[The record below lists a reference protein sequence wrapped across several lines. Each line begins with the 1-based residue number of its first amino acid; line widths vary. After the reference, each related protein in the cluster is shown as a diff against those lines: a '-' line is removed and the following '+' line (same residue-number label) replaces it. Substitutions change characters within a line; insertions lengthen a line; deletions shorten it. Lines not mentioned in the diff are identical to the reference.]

1 MSGKRINRIYII
13 GAGFAG
19 RTVAGEIREKGILG
33 EVVAFLDDDPEKS
46 GTCIDGI
53 PILGPVSSVAQH
65 LKEVPADE
73 ALIALPSASRD
84 QLKAVYHE
92 LTRADFAKIRIL
104 PGIAQILEGNAHLIQ
119 TREIDVHDLLGRN
132 PVSIGLKKSLEYLR
146 GKRVLITGAGGS
158 IGGELSRQLLSG
170 GAQRLFLFDHEEN
183 SIYEI
188 DKELRILQEEGV
200 GEAATIVPVLGD
212 LQDRDYTRHI
222 IGRLKADVIFHC
234 AAYKHVPMLEHNPIE
249 AIKNNL
255 FGTLNLVDAAVEA
268 GTPRFVLI
276 STDKAVDPT
285 SVYGASKMLA
295 EEIVLHVGK
304 GSGDFIVVRFGNVLG
319 SRGSIVP
326 LFKKQILKGGPVTIT
341 HPEATRFFM
350 TIPEASSLVLKA
362 GGVGKGGELYILDMG
377 EALSIKE
384 LAEQMI
390 RFYGF
395 LPDEE
400 IPISYIGLRPG
411 EKLHENLWA
420 VDEHP
425 MKTSYPRINRL
436 PREERFN
443 GSLEN
448 LIESLRPICFFDNHH
463 TSDFRNRRRLRGVLH
478 DYIPSVTI
486 PSDEPEY

>member
-1 MSGKRINRIYII
+1 MNRNNRIYIV

-19 RTVAGEIREKGILG
+19 RTIAREIREKGILG
-33 EVVAFLDDDPEKS
+33 EVLAFLDDDPEKE
-46 GTCIDGI
+46 GMNIEGA
-53 PILGPVSSVAQH
+53 PVLGPVCRVGDF
-65 LKEVPADE
+65 LKQLPADE
-73 ALIALPSASRD
+73 ALVALPSASRE
-84 QLKAVYHE
+84 QLKSVYQE
-92 LTRADFAKIRIL
+92 LAKAEFKKIRIL
-104 PGIAQILEGNAHLIQ
+104 PGISQILEGDAHLIQ
-119 TREIDVHDLLGRN
+119 TREIDVHDLLGRS

-146 GKRVLITGAGGS
+146 GRRVLITGAGGS
-158 IGGELSRQLLSG
+158 IGGELARQLLSG
-170 GAQRLFLFDHEEN
+170 GVERLYLFDHEEN

-200 GEAATIVPVLGD
+200 GEATTIVPVLGD

-222 IGRLKADVIFHC
+222 LGRLKADVLFHC

-249 AIKNNL
+249 AVKNNL
-255 FGTLNLVDAAVEA
+255 FGTLNLIDAAVEVH
-268 GTPRFVLI
+268 TPRFVLI

-295 EEIVLHVGK
+295 EEIVLRKRAGP
-304 GSGDFIVVRFGNVLG
+304 GDFIVVRFGNVLG

-341 HPEATRFFM
+341 HPETTRFFM

-377 EALSIKE
+377 EPLSIKE

-395 LPDEE
+395 TPEAE
-400 IPISYIGLRPG
+400 ISLSYIGLRPG

-420 VDEHP
+420 QDEHP
-425 MKTSYPRINRL
+425 MKTGYPRINRL

-443 GSLEN
+443 GSLDR
-448 LIESLRPICFFDNHH
+448 LIGSLRPICFFDRENPNL
-463 TSDFRNRRRLRGVLH
+463 FRNRIALRKILNA
-478 DYIPSVTI
+478 YIPSVTI
-486 PSDEPEY
+486 PKDEPEY